1 MRIGTRRRDFI
12 AVAAATLLS
21 PHRAFAQTAPRR
33 VGVLIG
39 AAPDDPVGLGF
50 ADAVRAGL
58 AEEGWVDGR
67 NVVVTVRFN
76 HANRDLSRQ
85 YAEELFDLGQD
96 AFVCGTSLN
105 ALALKAVTETIPIV
119 FVALQDPIGLG
130 LVESY
135 ARPGR
140 NLTGFTN
147 FEPSHGGKFVDLLLE
162 VAPNLTRIGI
172 MYNPDTIAQ
181 RGVPVL
187 LPIEDAASSRGVAT
201 VDLAV
206 RSVNEIEPAVADL
219 AAPGTGIV
227 VALDNYMF
235 SNRPPILAAINRHLL
250 PAIYPFQNFADEGGL
265 MAYAVNTL
273 DVFRKGGV
281 YAGRILNGASPSTL
295 PVQAPSEFML
305 VLNLRASE
313 EAGLRFPSTLLAT
326 ADRFVE

>member
-1 MRIGTRRRDFI
+1 M
-12 AVAAATLLS
+12 
-21 PHRAFAQTAPRR
+21 
-33 VGVLIG
+33 
-39 AAPDDPVGLGF
+39 
-50 ADAVRAGL
+50 
-58 AEEGWVDGR
+58 DGR
-67 NVVVTVRFN
+67 NLLVTVQFN
-76 HANRDLSRQ
+76 SANRDLSRQ

-135 ARPGR
+135 ARPGG

-162 VAPNLTRIGI
+162 VAPNLTRMAI

-181 RGVPVL
+181 RGAAVL
-187 LPIEDAASSRGVAT
+187 PPIVDAAAARGVAT
-201 VDLAV
+201 VAVEV
-206 RSVNEIEPAVADL
+206 RSVEEMEPAVAAV
-219 AAPGTGIV
+219 AAPGTGMI

-235 SNRPPILAAINRHLL
+235 SNRPPILAAINRHGL

-273 DVFRKGGV
+273 DVFRQGGA
-281 YAGRILNGASPSTL
+281 YAGRILNGASPANL
-295 PVQAPSEFML
+295 PVQAPKTFIL
-305 VLNLRASE
+305 ALNLRAAE
-313 EAGLRFPSTLLAT
+313 EAGLRFPATLMAT